1 MFKYLVIGVLSFAAI
16 SAQADEKANV
26 QSAEHYQY
34 GMKLD
39 IAKVVTQSEGVEVN
53 GIIPMQLTYLDS
65 RGTRH
70 TVQYDVLSARVNS

>member
-26 QSAEHYQY
+26 QSPEHYQY

-39 IAKVVTQSEGVEVN
+39 IAKVVAQSEGVEVN

-65 RGTRH
+65 RGGRH